1 VKAAR
6 SNRRAI
12 RIVSQCATAEE
23 FVAAFHPYLDRDA
36 LFIATGSPEETGQA
50 VRFVLTLAGGETVL
64 RGAGRVVETHRD
76 RGNVYGLRGMKL
88 QFDELDDGS
97 RRALGA
103 LESRAGPRTR
113 GAPAPSAPASP
124 DVIECLI
131 YDDPE
136 TEASDPAAANASRR
150 RGARPAAER
159 GLPLGDDDVTAVSQA
174 PPRSPRS
181 SGTGPQP
188 HQGAAQR
195 ATGAVPAPTPV
206 QNTPLPP
213 PGVPPAH
220 PGTVPP
226 GMSFIVPRPRP
237 DGDGSGEVAS
247 EGPPAAVSGAIEM
260 AEIPTDMMPAM
271 RPRPTVP
278 PMAMP
283 QSGPVRMAHTPAH
296 GLPSGSV
303 PPHMMPPEPFT
314 PPEFGMPPTR
324 TGVRRG
330 IPRPPMPAE
339 RTELVRFHRPS
350 YVRTAAVS
358 ATLGALL
365 GLGAGYL
372 LWGMDHALRGSR
384 MAPPADKTENAAP
397 DEAGKPEKADKAAP
411 IDKAGPAA
419 KDAPE
424 GNASVADERPTP
436 GDSETGPDQT
446 AAQPA
451 SAADA
456 GAAQAPPPPRPGA
469 TKAVRAR
476 RGNQ

>member
-23 FVAAFHPYLDRDA
+23 FVAAFHSYLERDS
-36 LFIATGSPEETGQA
+36 LFIATGSPEEPGQA
-50 VRFVLTLAGGETVL
+50 VRFVMTLAGGETVL

-76 RGNVYGLRGMKL
+76 RANFYGLRGMKL

-97 RRALGA
+97 RRALAA
-103 LESRAGPRTR
+103 LESRAGGPKTR
-113 GAPAPSAPASP
+113 GAQGQVAPATA

-136 TEASDPAAANASRR
+136 TESADPAAAEGGRR
-150 RGARPAAER
+150 RGARPQAER

-188 HQGAAQR
+188 HQGGPR
-195 ATGAVPAPTPV
+195 ATGAVPVAV
-206 QNTPLPP
+206 AHQNTPMPP
-213 PGVPPAH
+213 VAH

-226 GMSFIVPRPRP
+226 GAMSFIVPRPRP
-237 DGDGSGEVAS
+237 DEGGAVVEGSP
-247 EGPPAAVSGAIEM
+247 EGLPSVMSGAIELADM
-260 AEIPTDMMPAM
+260 PTDMLPAM
-271 RPRPTVP
+271 RPRAPGP
-278 PMAMP
+278 PIMP
-283 QSGPVRMAHTPAH
+283 QPGVVRMAHTPAH

-303 PPHMMPPEPFT
+303 PPHMMPPDPAGFT
-314 PPEFGMPPTR
+314 PPEFTMPPTR
-324 TGVRRG
+324 PGVRRG

-339 RTELVRFHRPS
+339 RTELVRIHRPS

-372 LWGMDHALRGSR
+372 LWGMDHAALRSR
-384 MAPPADKTENAAP
+384 MAPPA
-397 DEAGKPEKADKAAP
+397 EKAEDADKA
-411 IDKAGPAA
+411 DPAA
-419 KDAPE
+419 RPDDRAP
-424 GNASVADERPTP
+424 ASK
-436 GDSETGPDQT
+436 PDQRAIADDGKGASES
-446 AAQPA
+446 AAAPA
-451 SAADA
+451 ASGPADA
-456 GAAQAPPPPRPGA
+456 GPDEKPDQQAGKAEKLAPTRSVRRRPP
-469 TKAVRAR
+469 
-476 RGNQ
+476 